1 MMDRGDLV
9 ELAPHYAAMLVL
21 TFLALG
27 YVRAFFPGLALWQ
40 RFGVV
45 LLFVF
50 AYRPVVQRLGIG
62 PSAWERDSDE
72 DIDLGAEPDAE
83 TSAGTDADADAGTD
97 PDRDASTE

>member
-1 MMDRGDLV
+1 MVNRGDLV

-27 YVRAFFPGLALWQ
+27 YVRAFFPGLVLWQ

-45 LLFVF
+45 LLFLF

-62 PSAWERDSDE
+62 PSAWERDSDG
-72 DIDLGAEPDAE
+72 DLDLGPEPDAE
-83 TSAGTDADADAGTD
+83 TSAGSDADAATE